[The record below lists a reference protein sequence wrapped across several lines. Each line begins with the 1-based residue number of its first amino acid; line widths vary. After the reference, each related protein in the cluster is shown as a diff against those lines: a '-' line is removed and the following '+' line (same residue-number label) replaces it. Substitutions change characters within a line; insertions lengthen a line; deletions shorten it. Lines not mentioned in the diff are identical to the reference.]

1 MSKAFFLHVN
11 TYTYFLLLS
20 SLILS
25 FQMSVTVMIN
35 NHTITGSVADIR
47 LILGLTTQGDA
58 NPASASAA
66 VAVPAVSPA
75 TNVPLKDGE
84 TLYYIRNRQE
94 PYTAVYSS
102 GVYTP
107 TEPGYD
113 AHYNTPGLWVHAI
126 GKLQLSTGMTKS
138 KKINR
143 ETLDFCYVIRNGKHI
158 YLRELKTSTA

>member
-1 MSKAFFLHVN
+1 
-11 TYTYFLLLS
+11 
-20 SLILS
+20 
-25 FQMSVTVMIN
+25 MIN

-47 LILGLTTQGDA
+47 LILGLSTQCDVT
-58 NPASASAA
+58 S
-66 VAVPAVSPA
+66 VPAQAVIPTAS
-75 TNVPLKDGE
+75 NVPLKDGE

-94 PYTAVYSS
+94 PYTAVYSG

-126 GKLQLSTGMTKS
+126 GKIQLSTGMTKS

-143 ETLDFCYVIRNGKHI
+143 ETLDFCYVIRNGKQI